1 MEDLK
6 QLLDFG
12 ESYQQFVAYH
22 CFGDKAKEI
31 LSSLQLPYKDICN
44 CNDDLHSKQCLAI
57 FVFTDNAEV
66 HVSEIDSF
74 IKQYKGIAGSIF
86 ILDLHSNMQYDLFK
100 KRWEF
105 YNIFT
110 SQDSTVEDD
119 ILHYLLFFHHF
130 IETVGLIGMD
140 FNDFRMCARTA
151 TYITSGTALSLDQA
165 IYPIFPISHSD
176 NIRTI
181 MFGLELQSL
190 EENMLRD
197 DMKVL
202 ASFFEQLPENVEVKW
217 QISPKYGYPHTEY
230 IVGFDKAPVWHT
242 DNP

>member
-1 MEDLK
+1 MEDLN

-12 ESYQQFVAYH
+12 ESCQQFVAYH

-66 HVSEIDSF
+66 YVSEIDSF
-74 IKQYKGIAGSIF
+74 IKQYKGIVGSIF
-86 ILDLHSNMQYDLFK
+86 ILDLHSSIQYDLFK
-100 KRWEF
+100 ERWEF
-105 YNIFT
+105 YNILT
-110 SQDSTVEDD
+110 SQDSIVQED

-140 FNDFRMCARTA
+140 FNDFRMCTRTA
-151 TYITSGTALSLDQA
+151 TYITSGTALSLDQS
-165 IYPIFPISHSD
+165 IYPISYSNN
-176 NIRTI
+176 NIRTV
-181 MFGLELQSL
+181 MLGLELQSL
-190 EENMLRD
+190 EADKAKENMD
-197 DMKVL
+197 VL
-202 ASFFEQLPENVEVKW
+202 ASFFEQLPDNVEIIW
-217 QISPKYGYPHTEY
+217 QISPKYGHPHTEY
-230 IVGFDKAPVWHT
+230 IVGFDKVPVWHT

>member
-140 FNDFRMCARTA
+140 FNYFRMCARTA